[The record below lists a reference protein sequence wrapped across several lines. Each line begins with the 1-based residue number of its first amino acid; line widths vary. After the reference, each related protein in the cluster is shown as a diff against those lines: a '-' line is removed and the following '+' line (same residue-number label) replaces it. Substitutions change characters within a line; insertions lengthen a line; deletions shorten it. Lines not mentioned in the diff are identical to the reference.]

1 MIDTR
6 HVVRALRASAMGL
19 AVAAC
24 APQSTDARYPP
35 RPAGCDVH
43 LFHELAPMPTDNLGP
58 VRARCDPDVS
68 DADCLRTLED
78 EVCKLG
84 GDVVWQVGDKPELS
98 EGKNT
103 WRGRAGHTKTAPPP
117 PAQSPPGRY

>member
-1 MIDTR
+1 MR
-6 HVVRALRASAMGL
+6 PYP
-19 AVAAC
+19 AAPGIPVDELGQVQVQC
-24 APQSTDARYPP
+24 TGGTPCERQLFDA
-35 RPAGCDVH
+35 
-43 LFHELAPMPTDNLGP
+43 
-58 VRARCDPDVS
+58 
-68 DADCLRTLED
+68 
-78 EVCKLG
+78 VCKLG